1 MNPSPKNWR
10 PRPALKIFT
19 GLLLLGSG
27 IGYAVLRTKPATSS
41 AKYVSDAP
49 PMTAPAASASF
60 LQEVLERGEV
70 ASSSNVEVRCQ
81 VQSKALIGTP
91 ILEIVPEGTYVQEG
105 EFLLRLDDSALQ
117 ADLVQQQIACNSS
130 RALEIEGL
138 ADFEAA
144 KLALEEYESGTFLQD
159 KGLLE
164 SERFVAQENLR
175 RAEEYLSYSIR
186 LADRGYVTGVQLEAD
201 RFAVEKARKELE
213 NSSTKLSVLHRFTK
227 LKTTNRLKANVETAE
242 ARWRSRQNSHNLDEE
257 RLKALEDQLAKCRI
271 LAPTSG
277 QVVYANLPSGEPLIA
292 EGKPVR
298 ERQII
303 VRLPD
308 PKRMQVLARINES
321 RIDRVRVGMS
331 AKIRMDAFPN
341 TVLTGTVRSVSEYPL
356 PAASPYSTIKEYGA
370 EITIDDAPTGARS
383 GMTAQAAI
391 QVERLENVLQV
402 PVQAVLERGK
412 RFFCVVE
419 ADGEI
424 VAKEVKVGSA
434 NEQSVIIS
442 AGLAEGEQVVL
453 APQTYESKLS
463 LPKVAK
469 KTDPS
474 GTRAGGRNKSTQLA
488 DATR

>member
-1 MNPSPKNWR
+1 MNAFPKNWR
-10 PRPALKIFT
+10 PRPALKVFT

-41 AKYVSDAP
+41 AKYVSDTP

-321 RIDRVRVGMS
+321 RIDRVRVGMG

-474 GTRAGGRNKSTQLA
+474 GSRAGGRNKSTQLA

>member
-1 MNPSPKNWR
+1 MNASLKNWLTR
-10 PRPALKIFT
+10 PSLKVFA

-27 IGYAVLRTKPATSS
+27 IGYAIMRTKPAAAS
-41 AKYVSDAP
+41 AKVMAETP
-49 PMTAPAASASF
+49 PMTSPAMNAFF

-81 VQSKALIGTP
+81 VQSKTLIGTP

-105 EFLLRLDDSALQ
+105 DFLLRLDDSALQ

-159 KGLLE
+159 KGLME

-175 RAEEYLSYSIR
+175 RAEEYLNYSMR

-213 NSSTKLSVLHRFTK
+213 NSSTKLNVLHRFTK

-257 RLKALEDQLAKCRI
+257 RLKSLEDQLAKCRI

-321 RIDRVRVGMS
+321 RIDRVRVGMK

-341 TVLTGTVRSVSEYPL
+341 TVLMGTVRSVSEYPL

-370 EITIDDAPTGARS
+370 EITIDDAPPGARS

-391 QVERLENVLQV
+391 EVERLENVLQV

-412 RFFCVVE
+412 RFYCVVE
-419 ADGEI
+419 SDGEI

-442 AGLAEGEQVVL
+442 SGLEEGEQVVL
-453 APQTYESKLS
+453 APQTYEAKLS

-469 KTDPS
+469 KADLP
-474 GTRAGGRNKSTQLA
+474 GTRAGGRGKPPQLA